1 MESFEGRH
9 FGAFDLLWGPTYF
22 SLSLSF
28 CKIGIIEWILE
39 DCVRIRNDKGRT
51 PAPFPL
57 VNSGSKED
65 TVDVGLV
72 SDSSGSTSRC

>member
-1 MESFEGRH
+1 M
-9 FGAFDLLWGPTYF
+9 
-22 SLSLSF
+22 
-28 CKIGIIEWILE
+28 
-39 DCVRIRNDKGRT
+39 RIRNDKGRT

-72 SDSSGSTSRC
+72 SDISGSTSRC